1 MVTAAEPSGAGR
13 ASSPP
18 VGRGSRRAVTF
29 LGAALRPAPRAVAGS
44 ASFAHHAADSAE
56 RNQERQEGGE
66 AFLAQPRAPAPLQ
79 NSDRDCG
86 RRPSRCAIAH
96 RSALELFPASS
107 RSAVLRLVLRTRPR
121 SHPLLPARARKNLT
135 GFMRPRLDCMARLRT
150 NAPRKPPGFADSHP
164 TYRTAPGLR
173 KCGCGTGY

>member
-18 VGRGSRRAVTF
+18 GGGPGWAVLSKASPPVGRGSRRDVTF

-107 RSAVLRLVLRTRPR
+107 
-121 SHPLLPARARKNLT
+121 
-135 GFMRPRLDCMARLRT
+135 
-150 NAPRKPPGFADSHP
+150 
-164 TYRTAPGLR
+164 
-173 KCGCGTGY
+173 